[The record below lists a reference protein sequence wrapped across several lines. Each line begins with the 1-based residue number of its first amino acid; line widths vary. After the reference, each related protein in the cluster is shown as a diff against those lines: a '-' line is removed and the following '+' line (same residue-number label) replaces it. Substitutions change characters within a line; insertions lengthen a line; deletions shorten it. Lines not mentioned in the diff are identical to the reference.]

1 MASLFIVPLFKVVDL
16 SLPDEEIVSFL
27 TKSESVKSFDF
38 TRNRNAV
45 TIRFSAI
52 ETGQS
57 VADRLQSAFPE
68 LVVKLSESK
77 GDTVQLPVRWDDS
90 AVPSGLHVV
99 SGWISSEQELI
110 LMNQIDSLPWDMTIR
125 RRVQHY
131 GFQFKY
137 SELNVGDS
145 AVTDFPPIVKDM
157 ILSHDELKRF
167 DFNQLTINEYV
178 SGIGIAS
185 HCDTHSAFTDTIAVV
200 SLLNPIVMD
209 FVSHDNAKKVSV
221 IIPPRSLMLMSGESR
236 YGWRHAIASRKTDLS
251 LDGTPA
257 ARERR
262 VSLTF
267 RRIQKCTCECPF
279 ASLCDS
285 QGADFLRPRRMQSG

>member
-1 MASLFIVPLFKVVDL
+1 
-16 SLPDEEIVSFL
+16 
-27 TKSESVKSFDF
+27 
-38 TRNRNAV
+38 
-45 TIRFSAI
+45 
-52 ETGQS
+52 
-57 VADRLQSAFPE
+57 
-68 LVVKLSESK
+68 
-77 GDTVQLPVRWDDS
+77 
-90 AVPSGLHVV
+90 
-99 SGWISSEQELI
+99 
-110 LMNQIDSLPWDMTIR
+110 MTIR